1 MEGRV
6 FTRLSIK
13 KIPPYAGTARIHP
26 LIGRR
31 FFSTASAKFN
41 VDAANPQETGATLPG
56 SSETL
61 RGTSTNFNFDL
72 FRANGRY
79 LTTDLE

>member
-1 MEGRV
+1 MEGRAI
-6 FTRLSIK
+6 TWLSIK
-13 KIPPYAGTARIHP
+13 KIPPYAGTAALAT

-31 FFSTASAKFN
+31 LFSTVPAKFD
-41 VDAANPQETGATLPG
+41 VIAANPQETGATVPG

-72 FRANGRY
+72 FRVDGRY
-79 LTTDLE
+79 LTKDLE

>member
-1 MEGRV
+1 MEGGNL
-6 FTRLSIK
+6 FRLSIK
-13 KIPPYAGTARIHP
+13 KIPPYAGTARVHP

-31 FFSTASAKFN
+31 FFHTALAKFSA
-41 VDAANPQETGATLPG
+41 DAANPQETGATLPG

-72 FRANGRY
+72 FRAKGQH
-79 LTTDLE
+79 LTADLE

>member
-1 MEGRV
+1 M
-6 FTRLSIK
+6 LK
-13 KIPPYAGTARIHP
+13 KIPPYAGTAAP
-26 LIGRR
+26 DTAVNSN
-31 FFSTASAKFN
+31 FSQVRVEKSAVN
-41 VDAANPQETGATLPG
+41 AANPQETGSTVPG

-61 RGTSTNFNFDL
+61 RGTSTPFNFDL